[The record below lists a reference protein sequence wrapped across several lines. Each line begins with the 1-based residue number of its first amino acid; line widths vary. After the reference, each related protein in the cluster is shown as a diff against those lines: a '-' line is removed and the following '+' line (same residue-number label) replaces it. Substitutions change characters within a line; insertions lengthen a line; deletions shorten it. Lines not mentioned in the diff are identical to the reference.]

1 MGKRIGVLALQGSVE
16 EHLAALAR
24 LDGVAPVPVRTARDL
39 KRLDGLILPGGE
51 STTIS
56 LLLRIFEM
64 AEPLT
69 RRIASGMPVWGTC
82 AGMILLAKEIDGEPP
97 HYPFMDMRVR
107 RNAYGRQLGSFHA
120 TLSIPGLSADPVAC
134 VFIRAPWVE
143 EAGPDV
149 EVLAQVP
156 VGPGAAA
163 GATDRAADRIVAV
176 RQGSVLATSFHPEV
190 GDDLRLH
197 RLFLDLVTT

>member
-24 LDGVAPVPVRTARDL
+24 LDGVASVPVRTARDL

-143 EAGPDV
+143 KVWGEAENLA
-149 EVLAQVP
+149 EVD
-156 VGPGAAA
+156 G
-163 GATDRAADRIVAV
+163 RIVAV
-176 RQGSVLATSFHPEV
+176 RQGALLATAFHPELTADEAV
-190 GDDLRLH
+190 H
-197 RLFLDLVTT
+197 SAFVAMC

>member
-1 MGKRIGVLALQGSVE
+1 MGRRVGVLALQGSVA
-16 EHLAALAR
+16 EHRDALAR
-24 LDGVAPVPVRTARDL
+24 LPGVSPVMVREPGDL

-64 AEPLT
+64 AEPLA

-82 AGMILLAKEIDGEPP
+82 AGMILLAKEIEGEPP
-97 HYPFMDMRVR
+97 HFPFMDMRVR

-120 TLSIPGLSADPVAC
+120 TLSIPALAAEPVAC

-143 EAGPDV
+143 KVWGEAEILA
-149 EVLAQVP
+149 EVD
-156 VGPGAAA
+156 G
-163 GATDRAADRIVAV
+163 RIVAV
-176 RQGSVLATSFHPEV
+176 RQGALLATAFHPELTADEAV
-190 GDDLRLH
+190 H
-197 RLFLDLVTT
+197 SAFVAMC